1 LAETWL
7 AETPNDQAHE
17 PIMLSEKQSPLL
29 ASYPAKY
36 GTLIDRN
43 AHPFFSALLLLE
55 RRQHCRGMACR
66 K

>member
-1 LAETWL
+1 
-7 AETPNDQAHE
+7 
-17 PIMLSEKQSPLL
+17 MLSEKQSPLL